1 MPNHSPEHALPLL
14 HRLISISRGE
24 LLALLLES
32 RGDVHQLLLRVGR
45 AKTGGQREQALK
57 DIGTAYDLLKR
68 GLGRWITDVIS
79 RGVYTT
85 SYLTEN
91 DLQGDEEPKSVV
103 EFSRRYAKEL
113 LDLLSPGNA
122 EALVGVQTDRMKA
135 TDLSFLRGNIIEV
148 MRKASLTGATSAE
161 VQKELTRRMLD
172 ASEGGLPGWQ
182 FIDKSGRAWKSGNYF
197 NMLTRT
203 VTARVT
209 REAYTARLIGNGFDL
224 VTIEGGGSP
233 CPVCLKWRGLVVSL
247 TGATLGFPTL
257 SEAQRSG
264 VFHPNC
270 VCEPRYID
278 RTDPRVEQ
286 QKGKAPKAGATPAEL
301 LAHAEARQEEFR
313 GEVPDQQ
320 ATEEAAEELISNE
333 NKRLKELNQALAA
346 WAKER
351 RR

>member
-1 MPNHSPEHALPLL
+1 M
-14 HRLISISRGE
+14 
-24 LLALLLES
+24 LLES
-32 RGDVHQLLLRVGR
+32 RGDIHQLLLRVGR
-45 AKTGGQREQALK
+45 AKTGAQREQALK
-57 DIGTAYDLLKR
+57 DIGTAYDLLKK
-68 GLGRWITDVIS
+68 GLGRWIKDVVG

-85 SYLTEN
+85 AYLTEN
-91 DLQGDEEPKSVV
+91 DLEGDEEPQSVV

-122 EALVGVQTDRMKA
+122 EALVGIQTDRMKA
-135 TDLSFLRGNIIEV
+135 TDLSFLRGNVIEI

-161 VQKELTRRMLD
+161 VQRELTRRMLD

-182 FIDKSGRAWKSGNYF
+182 FIDKSGRAWKPGNYF

-233 CPVCLKWRGLVVSL
+233 CPVCAKWRGLVVSL

-257 SEAQRSG
+257 GEVTRSG

-286 QKGKAPKAGATPAEL
+286 QKGKAPKAGATTAEL
-301 LAHAEARQEEFR
+301 LSHAEARQEAYR
-313 GEVPDQQ
+313 GDVPDMQD
-320 ATEEAAEELISNE
+320 TEDMAEDLIRSE

-346 WAKER
+346 WAKDR
-351 RR
+351 RK